1 MSTCQFRASRLLCAL
16 TSLTTLSGL
25 PCSRGS
31 QRSPITGSAQ
41 TYKRSITPTSGT
53 PNGKASKRLSR
64 KNRFGAAILLVAET
78 AAFSSPDFP
87 ILVVDTLRD
96 RIPFRCIA
104 AELWAVENN
113 LNLASMDWQDFTT
126 SADQDEVFRG
136 FSSPATLLR
145 Q

>member
-1 MSTCQFRASRLLCAL
+1 MVCLARGVAKESDHGFRADVQAINNADFRNAEWQ
-16 TSLTTLSGL
+16 
-25 PCSRGS
+25 S
-31 QRSPITGSAQ
+31 QQAAVPQ
-41 TYKRSITPTSGT
+41 
-53 PNGKASKRLSR
+53 
-64 KNRFGAAILLVAET
+64 NRFGAAILLVAET